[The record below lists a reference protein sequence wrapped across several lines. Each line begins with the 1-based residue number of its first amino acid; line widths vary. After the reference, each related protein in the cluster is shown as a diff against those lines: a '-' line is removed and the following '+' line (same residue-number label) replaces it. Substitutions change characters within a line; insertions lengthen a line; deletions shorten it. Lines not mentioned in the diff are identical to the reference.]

1 VLKERGHVTYDFGLV
16 LSDASYLK
24 GEEPPVPKW
33 LHELL
38 GVDFFATV
46 RFVNLDCYE
55 IIDLAPLK
63 NLPGLEGLA
72 LNNSVHDGTDLTPI
86 MSLGRLKE
94 LHLNYTGLKP
104 AQLEPILAANPNL
117 QIASATHPELNH

>member
-1 VLKERGHVTYDFGLV
+1 MYDFGMV
-16 LSDASYLK
+16 LADGSYLK
-24 GEEPPVPKW
+24 GKEPPVPQW
-33 LHELL
+33 LHDLL
-38 GVDFFATV
+38 GVDYFATV
-46 RFVNLDCYE
+46 RFVNLDRDE
-55 IIDLAPLK
+55 ITDVTPLE

-72 LNNSVHDGTDLTPI
+72 LMNFVHDGTDLTPI

-117 QIASATHPELNH
+117 KVASGTDPELNR